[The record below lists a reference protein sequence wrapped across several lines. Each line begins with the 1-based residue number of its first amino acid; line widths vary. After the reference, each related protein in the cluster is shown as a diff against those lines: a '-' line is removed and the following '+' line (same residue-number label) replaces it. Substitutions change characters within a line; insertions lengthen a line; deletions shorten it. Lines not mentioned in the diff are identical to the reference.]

1 MTLVSLSNQIVMVAE
16 EADYKSTEAHM
27 IEYIE
32 SVQALEEAMEPFKEQ
47 KRELR
52 KEYEEN
58 KWLSKEEM
66 RMAVKAY
73 RLLKND
79 TDLSVLIDMCD
90 SLKGKVKVTPDES

>member
-1 MTLVSLSNQIVMVAE
+1 MTLVNLSNQIVMVAE
-16 EADYKSTEAHM
+16 EGDYKTTEDHM
-27 IEYIE
+27 VEYIE
-32 SVQALEEAMEPFKEQ
+32 SLQALEEAMEPYKEQ

-73 RLLKND
+73 RLMKSD
-79 TDLSVLIDMCD
+79 TDFDQLTEYFNR
-90 SLKGKVKVTPDES
+90 LKRTFLGNSNA

>member
-1 MTLVSLSNQIVMVAE
+1 MTLVNLSNQIVMVAE
-16 EADYKSTEAHM
+16 EGDYKTTEDHM
-27 IEYIE
+27 VDYIE
-32 SVQALEEAMEPFKEQ
+32 SLQALEEAMEPFKEQ

-66 RMAVKAY
+66 RMAIKAY

-79 TDLSVLIDMCD
+79 TDLSALIDMCN
-90 SLKGKVKVTPDES
+90 SLQGKVKVAPNED